1 MARKRKSKC
10 KKHKRMVYI
19 QNQKKQKEENE
30 HYAFWWK
37 VFSFF
42 VITIVISFAHCFY
55 KNDLAL
61 LTFYLMALIFSECL
75 ITQKEKNNT
84 LKVLVKNRR
93 FTITIDKMN
102 DFLKTRKGH
111 LTMDFINFTML
122 IAIILL
128 LISYIYIGV
137 PEWANLMSQMNIKN

>member
-1 MARKRKSKC
+1 MGRKRKSKC

-19 QNQKKQKEENE
+19 QNQKRQQEENE

-37 VFSFF
+37 VFSFV
-42 VITIVISFAHCFY
+42 VITIVISIAHCFY

-61 LTFYLMALIFSECL
+61 ITFYFMGLMLSECL
-75 ITQKEKNNT
+75 ISHKQKNNT

-111 LTMDFINFTML
+111 LTMNIIDYTIIIIML
-122 IAIILL
+122 IL
-128 LISYIYIGV
+128 LIINVYIGV
-137 PEWANLMSQMNIKN
+137 PEWAHLMSQMNS

>member
-1 MARKRKSKC
+1 MGRKRKSKC

-19 QNQKKQKEENE
+19 QNQKRQQEENE

-37 VFSFF
+37 VFSFV
-42 VITIVISFAHCFY
+42 VITIVISIAHCFY

-61 LTFYLMALIFSECL
+61 LTFYLMGLMFSECL
-75 ITQKEKNNT
+75 ISHKEKNNT

-111 LTMDFINFTML
+111 LTMNIIDYTIIIIMF
-122 IAIILL
+122 ILL
-128 LISYIYIGV
+128 IINVYIGV
-137 PEWANLMSQMNIKN
+137 PEWAHLMSQMNS